1 MRNTRRCIG
10 HTHLVG
16 GHRWCTSGPRVIES
30 HVRARPRGFP
40 AYPLDPLIIAPSES
54 LEASLFFSV
63 ATNPAPIADRLESY
77 RATQSFDWDRLI
89 AFALLENAV
98 TVVDERIASLPESLL
113 PFETRER
120 IARLALV
127 WTLKLKLLEQRLYES
142 VRLLSDAG
150 IEVMLLKGAASAL
163 TIYRRFEDRPM
174 ADIDLLVDAS
184 RAREAFELMQK
195 NGWMADTAG
204 HPADAW
210 DTHHHLPPLSD
221 MRGSGLRLEL
231 HTAPIPPGHP
241 FRFELAEM
249 EANTQLLNVEGIEVR
264 ALDLHMHA
272 IHTAI
277 HFAWGHRF
285 VTGGTNAF
293 RDLSAIER
301 TAGFSWKKFVALSHQ
316 TGSETCCYW
325 TLRLARSL
333 TDLPVPDDVLTA
345 LAPSLSEPLLFVL
358 ERHLSQLVLRSPR
371 ACPSATLRHRLWAF
385 ALQTDGTKADEA
397 LQWDTEVRANP
408 SRPTPGVR
416 RVLSHVR
423 RIRAWSM
430 YVTSLLATFPG

>member
-1 MRNTRRCIG
+1 M
-10 HTHLVG
+10 
-16 GHRWCTSGPRVIES
+16 PRYVHGNVVS
-30 HVRARPRGFP
+30 
-40 AYPLDPLIIAPSES
+40 PLPFFDPLIIAPSDS

-63 ATNPAPIADRLESY
+63 ATKPAPIADRLESY

-89 AFALLENAV
+89 AFALMENAV
-98 TVVDERIASLPESLL
+98 TVLDERIASLPDALL
-113 PFETRER
+113 PPETRDR
-120 IARLALV
+120 TARLALV

-142 VRLLSDAG
+142 VGVLSSAG
-150 IEVMLLKGAASAL
+150 IGVMLLKGAASAL

-174 ADIDLLVDAS
+174 ADIDLLVDSS
-184 RAREAFELMQK
+184 RAREAYRLMQE
-195 NGWMADTAG
+195 NGWKADTAG

-221 MRGSGLRLEL
+221 TSGSGLRLEL

-241 FRFELAEM
+241 FRFDLAEM
-249 EANTQLLNVEGIEVR
+249 EASTQVLNIEGVEVR

-272 IHTAI
+272 VHTAI

-301 TAGFSWKKFVALSHQ
+301 TAGFSWKKFVALARQ

-333 TDLPVPDDVLTA
+333 TDLPVPENVLTE
-345 LAPSLSEPLLFVL
+345 LAPNLSEPLLSVL

-385 ALQTDGTKADEA
+385 ALGTDGTKVDEA
-397 LQWDTEVRANP
+397 LQWDAAVRKNP
-408 SRPTPGVR
+408 PRPTPRVR

-423 RIRAWSM
+423 RIRAWSL
-430 YVTSLLATFPG
+430 YVTSMLAAFPG